1 MKAIRVH
8 AFGEPKALQLDT
20 VADPKPAPGQV
31 LVKVQAVGINPVET
45 YIRAGQYAKLP
56 DLPYTPG
63 HDAAGTV
70 AAVGEGVDRVAV
82 GDRVYVAGTLSG
94 AYAEMTLADQSKV
107 HPLPDSISFQQGAG
121 IGVPYTTAYHALF
134 QRGHGIAGET
144 VLIHGATGG
153 VGIAALQLA
162 KAAGLTV
169 IATGGTEAGRA
180 LLADQGADVVL
191 DHRDPK
197 HMDAA
202 LAATGGRGVD
212 VILEMVADANLGV
225 DLPALAHGG
234 RVVVIGS
241 RGDVEINARNLMQ
254 RRAQVLGAALAL
266 VTPEEYRSAH
276 AAIGAGLRNGSL
288 KPVIARELKLEQA
301 AEAHV
306 SVMEP
311 GARGKIVLVP

>member
-1 MKAIRVH
+1 M
-8 AFGEPKALQLDT
+8 
-20 VADPKPAPGQV
+20 
-31 LVKVQAVGINPVET
+31 VKVQAVGINPVET